1 MVNFITQLARYLIP
15 VLMIIYTIRCFT
27 AFGINSA
34 RRNRRRYNGQN
45 SLMFIIQ
52 FTMNFVLFLNDP
64 QISRIIFYA
73 AQVCFLIVALYMYSH
88 IYKEASKMLINNMFF
103 MLMLGFTM
111 LSRLDMQ
118 LAIKQFGIAVGSV
131 LLSLVIPGFI
141 AKARHLSHLAIV
153 YGALGIAVIG
163 SVFFFGKTVYGATNW
178 ISIGGIGFQPS
189 ELAKIIFV
197 FFIASMLYKDTSL
210 KRIIITTICAAAFV
224 VLLVAETDLG
234 AAVIFFITYLVM
246 LYVATRRFL
255 YTGVGL
261 GAGVAAAL
269 FGYKHFS
276 HVQRRVLAW
285 RDPWGNYD
293 DAGYQICQSLMAIGT
308 GSWFGMGLM
317 QGIVVTISQADIIK
331 KSLEEGLILFA
342 AGADVIRFVPPL
354 IITEEHIAE
363 MKEKL
368 IVEPV
373 AESIKKHGKNPAR
386 FIRILKK
393 AVAVLIEKARSFR
406 PGILASLERF
416 KAESAEQDRKRKTPR
431 KVVKDRERIP
441 ERSRRKSR

>member
-317 QGIVVTISQADIIK
+317 HGSPEDIPVKESDFIFAVICEELGGIFGICLVLVYISCFLMFINISLKLTNNFYKLLAIGLSISYGIQVILCIGGVTKFIPHTGVTMPLVSYGGSSILSTVLVFAVIQG
-331 KSLEEGLILFA
+331 LYLL
-342 AGADVIRFVPPL
+342 
-354 IITEEHIAE
+354 
-363 MKEKL
+363 
-368 IVEPV
+368 
-373 AESIKKHGKNPAR
+373 
-386 FIRILKK
+386 
-393 AVAVLIEKARSFR
+393 
-406 PGILASLERF
+406 
-416 KAESAEQDRKRKTPR
+416 KRKEEMQIEIR
-431 KVVKDRERIP
+431 KKQAQFRQ
-441 ERSRRKSR
+441 